1 MFSVYELDS
10 SNQGSRRRYNPEKRV
25 KDGKVQVKG
34 RGARHGTLVW
44 YKRKNWAEGRP
55 SQVYFV

>member
-10 SNQGSRRRYNPEKRV
+10 SNQGSRRRYTPATRG
-25 KDGKVQVKG
+25 KDGKVQVTG

-44 YKRKNWAEGRP
+44 YKRKK
-55 SQVYFV
+55 